1 MNEISRFA
9 AGRLSTWRR
18 AALVLPVL
26 AMLSMAGAADAGGGD
41 AGFDREGIYAGLF
54 AGSGRTRGR
63 SVDVDGFSNWG
74 VPGFTVD
81 YHDAGFAGGALIGK
95 RFAIGRLPL
104 RFELD
109 GTIGDLR
116 ASTDRL
122 DPEGRDE
129 TAESEF
135 RWIVT
140 ARAGVEHALGPVT
153 LFASAGLAAAR
164 IDNSVSDLDRS
175 VGPGGMPTP
184 WRFDPDDSFHER
196 ATEIGWVAGIGAE
209 VPLAEAWTLRLEGS
223 YLDFGR
229 STHYVNRSGD
239 GRCGPGNPRR
249 PCPYVIENRLGM
261 LRIAIVHRFGA

>member
-1 MNEISRFA
+1 MNETSRFA

-18 AALVLPVL
+18 AALALPVL
-26 AMLSMAGAADAGGGD
+26 VMLSMAGAADAGGGD

-74 VPGFTVD
+74 MPGFTVD

-116 ASTDRL
+116 ASTDQL

-129 TAESEF
+129 TVESEF

-175 VGPGGMPTP
+175 VGPDGMPTP

-196 ATEIGWVAGIGAE
+196 ATEIGWVAGLGAE